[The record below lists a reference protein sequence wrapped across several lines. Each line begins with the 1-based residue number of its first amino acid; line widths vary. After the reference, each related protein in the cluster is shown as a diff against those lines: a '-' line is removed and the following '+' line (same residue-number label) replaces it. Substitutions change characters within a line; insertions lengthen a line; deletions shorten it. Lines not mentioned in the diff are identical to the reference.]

1 MVTTEM
7 GDLISWCAFLNLKK
21 KKKKIKDNLCF
32 IYVIVL
38 LIPILQLLN
47 VLTWR
52 AIIKAK
58 LKLFWSLLAG
68 LTTLKILWILIVC
81 MIIVLDLSLLN
92 MC

>member
-7 GDLISWCAFLNLKK
+7 GDLISWCAFLNFK

-38 LIPILQLLN
+38 LIPVLQLLN

-52 AIIKAK
+52 AIIKAE
-58 LKLFWSLLAG
+58 LKLLWSLLAG